1 MTERRQRFEGW
12 IAGVG
17 TGSGTRLV
25 LGHWERSP
33 FGAFSD
39 VMVEEAGGRRT
50 LLAPTAEVAAYVAAT
65 YRFEEVAVV
74 PVRVTAA
81 GPRWQVAAGPLR
93 LEFTTGRRTVLGL
106 LLRAVPVPLGR
117 LPAWAA
123 LLDGPARLLPGVRTR
138 GSAGGGRREWYGAHD
153 LRRITAARATWRDRE
168 LGALAPVAPPVAFGF
183 GSTPRRPA
191 LVRVTTTVETARSRP
206 RRGAGDG

>member
-1 MTERRQRFEGW
+1 MPQTAAVDERRQRFEGW

-39 VMVEEAGGRRT
+39 VMAESPDGRRT
-50 LLAPTAEVAAYVAAT
+50 LLAPTPPVAAYVAAT
-65 YRFEEVAVV
+65 YRFEDVRVV
-74 PVRVTAA
+74 PVRVSVA
-81 GPRWQVAAGPLR
+81 GPLWRVTAGPLR
-93 LEFTTGRRTVLGL
+93 LEFTAGRRTPLGV
-106 LLRAVPVPLGR
+106 LLRAVPVR
-117 LPAWAA
+117 LARWPAWSA

-153 LRRITAARATWRDRE
+153 LRRITAARAAWEDRE
-168 LGALAPVAPPVAFGF
+168 LGPLAPVEPPVAFGF

-191 LVRVTTTVETARSRP
+191 LVRVTTTVETGRK
-206 RRGAGDG
+206 G

>member
-39 VMVEEAGGRRT
+39 VMVEEADGRRT

-93 LEFTTGRRTVLGL
+93 LAFTTGSRTLLGL

-138 GSAGGGRREWYGAHD
+138 G
-153 LRRITAARATWRDRE
+153 ARAAA
-168 LGALAPVAPPVAFGF
+168 GASGTAPTTCGGSPPCARPGKA
-183 GSTPRRPA
+183 GSWG
-191 LVRVTTTVETARSRP
+191 RSRP
-206 RRGAGDG
+206 WRRRSPSGSAPHRAGPRWSG

>member
-17 TGSGTRLV
+17 TGSGARLV

-106 LLRAVPVPLGR
+106 LLRAVPAPLGR
-117 LPAWAA
+117 LP
-123 LLDGPARLLPGVRTR
+123 
-138 GSAGGGRREWYGAHD
+138 
-153 LRRITAARATWRDRE
+153 
-168 LGALAPVAPPVAFGF
+168 
-183 GSTPRRPA
+183 
-191 LVRVTTTVETARSRP
+191 
-206 RRGAGDG
+206 